1 MGKQLP
7 GALTGIYYGN
17 QDKVFTHRSVTCYS
31 YLAITR

>member
-1 MGKQLP
+1 MVKQLP

-17 QDKVFTHRSVTCYS
+17 QDKVLTHRSGT